1 MKHLL
6 PWLRVHARALFA
18 ALAALNLA
26 IIGIAAWRARRDLAI
41 YELARART
49 ADAYAEAIE
58 RAPAIRERLLFNLG
72 NAYLRDGQRLSQPG
86 PVRAALAYYEEA
98 LRIDPAFLEAK
109 KNYELARRF
118 LDGLVPPREPREPR
132 PPDRARS
139 SQMPLRPDDI

>member
-1 MKHLL
+1 MI
-6 PWLRVHARALFA
+6 PRLRVHARALFA
-18 ALAALNLA
+18 ALAGLDLFVV
-26 IIGIAAWRARRDLAI
+26 GFVAWRAREDLAI
-41 YELARART
+41 YELSRRRT
-49 ADAYAEAIE
+49 PEAYAEAIE
-58 RAPAIRERLLFNLG
+58 RTPAIRERLLFNLA
-72 NAYLRDGQRLSQPG
+72 NAYFQDAQRLGQPG

-98 LRIDPAFLEAK
+98 LRLDPAFLEAK

>member
-1 MKHLL
+1 MI
-6 PWLRVHARALFA
+6 PWRVHARTLFA
-18 ALAALNLA
+18 ALAGVSLVAV
-26 IIGIAAWRARRDLAI
+26 GIAAWRARDQVAL
-41 YELARART
+41 YELARRRT
-49 ADAYAEAIE
+49 PEAYAEAIE
-58 RAPAIRERLLFNLG
+58 RAPAIRDRLLFNLG
-72 NAYLRDGQRLSQPG
+72 NAYLRDGQRRGQPG

-98 LRIDPAFLEAK
+98 LRLDPAFLDAK